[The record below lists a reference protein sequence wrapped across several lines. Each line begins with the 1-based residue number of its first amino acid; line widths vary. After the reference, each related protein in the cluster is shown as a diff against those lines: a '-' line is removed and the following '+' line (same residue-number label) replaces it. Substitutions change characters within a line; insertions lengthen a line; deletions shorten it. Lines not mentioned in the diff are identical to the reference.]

1 MRRAG
6 LRVHWL
12 DALVGVLAMSDP
24 VCPRC
29 AGLVAELY
37 DDPHCLNCGWRR
49 CEPVQLNQIERAS
62 NGPGLRRG
70 RRSTMTLEER
80 TERNRAYMREYW
92 RRRKAGVKKRAY
104 VKRRKVTE

>member
-1 MRRAG
+1 
-6 LRVHWL
+6 
-12 DALVGVLAMSDP
+12 MSKDP

-49 CEPVQLNQIERAS
+49 REPIQLNQIERAS

-70 RRSTMTLEER
+70 PRSGMTQEER
-80 TERNRAYMREYW
+80 IERNRAYMREYW
-92 RRRKAGVKKRAY
+92 RRRKAGIKKRAY
-104 VKRRKVTE
+104 TRKKVTG